1 MEDLAGVSRLKEKF
15 GEEVVTD
22 LDQWMGEKIQSE
34 TGDQY
39 RQILSRLDI
48 LEDRYEGVSDEVYRL
63 RGEMNGFRTEVNQR
77 FDAMNDSINQRFDAM
92 NDSINQRFDTMNN
105 SIDQRFDMMKSTIDQ
120 RFDVIDQRFDV
131 IDQRFFTMNNSIDQ
145 RFDTMKI
152 SIDQQFN
159 IIYQRFDVMNNNINQ
174 RFDVMN
180 ERILSGIK
188 WSVGTIATFG
198 LIITILITVFKFL

>member
-77 FDAMNDSINQRFDAM
+77 FDAMNDSINQRFD
-92 NDSINQRFDTMNN
+92 TMNN
-105 SIDQRFDMMKSTIDQ
+105 SIDQRFDMMKST
-120 RFDVIDQRFDV
+120 IDQRFDV

-152 SIDQQFN
+152 SINQRFDTMNNSINQQFN